1 MIRKNK
7 QTFIIYKIILNLNP
21 PSMTLFGIIH
31 TVFYSSV
38 QNCSARIFLAVRVH
52 SSGSPH
58 SAKAGKFKWEQRN
71 QIIVISIVIINTLIW
86 SIFEKKNMLKIFRDR
101 WGQRG
106 SLWVKNAKFGS
117 EALIMTIKIIFH
129 LRSVTSFEVNGLSW
143 EGWAEK
149 KKWKKK

>member
-1 MIRKNK
+1 MKHYKWLGKTSKPSI
-7 QTFIIYKIILNLNP
+7 IIYKIILNLNP

-58 SAKAGKFKWEQRN
+58 SAEAGKFKWEQRN

-86 SIFEKKNMLKIFRDR
+86 SIFEKKKHVENFSRSLRLKGKPLGKECKI
-101 WGQRG
+101 
-106 SLWVKNAKFGS
+106 WVWSSYHDN
-117 EALIMTIKIIFH
+117 
-129 LRSVTSFEVNGLSW
+129 
-143 EGWAEK
+143 
-149 KKWKKK
+149 